1 MRIRRQLFLLQ
12 AGTLAII
19 TAGSI
24 GGWGLSHWIGHG
36 PRQEAER
43 LDVELSHLAHM
54 SFDLIGAVPHTG
66 QYLLSSPDELTA
78 LLHGDIEGLRRFRE
92 ELDEHLASLTL
103 LSADPQ
109 LHRELETIRLLSV
122 QLEQNLSDVK
132 QQAQKARLRG
142 LPPDTA
148 AVEKAVRD
156 PSIGLIR
163 QHSDLMAGLHDS
175 LDARHDRM
183 VSIQSQAV
191 QLGVISW
198 ISMLLA
204 AWVIGLLLA
213 WRMGDRLLNP
223 LVQLEQVMRKPPQQ
237 MGDELQDPIFQQAP
251 EEISSLSRSFQ
262 TLVLE
267 VKQLLAQLED
277 QLRTDGLTAVGN
289 RRHFDAMFQQEWKR
303 GMRSGDSLSLLLL
316 DVDHFKQYNDRY
328 GHIEG
333 DRCLQQVAQAIRGQ
347 ARRSSDVVCRIGGE
361 EFAVLLPSTPP
372 TEAAGVAQG
381 IVRAID
387 ALAIDHASSPVASC
401 VTASIGVASCQPSP
415 ALNPA
420 DLMARADGALY
431 KRKKELGRHGI
442 CTAEDSDGAGDRP
455 SEVTGPTP
463 LSL

>member
-12 AGTLAII
+12 AATLGII

-24 GGWGLSHWIGHG
+24 GGWGLSRWIGHG

-54 SFDLIGAVPHTG
+54 SFDLVGAVPHTG
-66 QYLLSSPDELTA
+66 QYLLSSPDKLTEL
-78 LLHGDIEGLRRFRE
+78 LQRDIDGLRRFRE

-103 LSADPQ
+103 VSADPQ

-122 QLEQNLSDVK
+122 QLEQNLSDVERE
-132 QQAQKARLRG
+132 AQEARRKG
-142 LPPDTA
+142 LPPDAA

-163 QHSDLMAGLHDS
+163 RHSDLLAGLHDS

-191 QLGVISW
+191 RLGVISW
-198 ISMLLA
+198 ISVLLA

-223 LVQLEQVMRKPPQQ
+223 LVQLERVMRRPPQQ
-237 MGDELQDPIFQQAP
+237 MGDELLDPIFQQAP
-251 EEISSLSRSFQ
+251 EEIGSLSRSFQ

-289 RRHFDAMFQQEWKR
+289 RRHFDTTLGQEWNR
-303 GMRSGDSLSLLLL
+303 GLRSGEPLSLLLL
-316 DVDHFKQYNDRY
+316 DVDHFKQYNDCY

-333 DRCLQQVAQAIRGQ
+333 DRCLQQVALAIRGQ

-361 EFAVLLPSTPP
+361 EFAVLLPATAQA
-372 TEAAGVAQG
+372 EAAGVARG

-387 ALAIDHASSPVASC
+387 RLAIEHAGSAVAAW
-401 VTASIGVASCQPSP
+401 VTVSIGVASCTPSSQG
-415 ALNPA
+415 NPT
-420 DLMARADGALY
+420 DLMERADGALY
-431 KRKKELGRHGI
+431 VRKKRQGRHGI
-442 CTAEDSDGAGDRP
+442 CLADAVVEELPT
-455 SEVTGPTP
+455 PTP
-463 LSL
+463 LS